1 MAQEKHIGVFT
12 ALFVVLVAIGILFLI
27 AQAILPPNTI
37 PSAY

>member
-1 MAQEKHIGVFT
+1 MAQQKKLGVLG
-12 ALFVVLVAIGILFLI
+12 ALFVVLVVIGILFLI